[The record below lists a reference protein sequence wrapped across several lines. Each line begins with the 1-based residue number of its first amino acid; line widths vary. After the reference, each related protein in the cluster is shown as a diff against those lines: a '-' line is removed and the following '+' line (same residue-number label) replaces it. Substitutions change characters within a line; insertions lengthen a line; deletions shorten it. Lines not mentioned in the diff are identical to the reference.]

1 MAATPSA
8 KPQAPVAT
16 VAKVTEADAVVI
28 PLAASSPAKGS
39 TTSSRAAE
47 PVSEVVLTSRTAPD
61 ASRETRRI
69 EPAKATLRSPS
80 PAPAPDATPRSARQQ
95 AQKPHI
101 YVAPRAP
108 DDPGPE
114 REEEGR
120 AELVRHLKGRH

>member
-1 MAATPSA
+1 MASAPSA
-8 KPQAPVAT
+8 KPQAMSTPL
-16 VAKVTEADAVVI
+16 AKVVEADAVVI
-28 PLAASSPAKGS
+28 PLTASAPAKAGASPA
-39 TTSSRAAE
+39 RAAE
-47 PVSEVVLTSRTAPD
+47 PTSEAAPASRTLPD
-61 ASRETRRI
+61 EAKETRRI
-69 EPAKATLRSPS
+69 EPTKTAMRSPVS
-80 PAPAPDATPRSARQQ
+80 APAPDASPRSARQQ